1 MNYFIFKHTL
11 YRPICYDSP
20 MEKVAKTWKEFF
32 NEVAH
37 KEYSDELNHFLNVE
51 YAGGTIYPPRDKMF
65 NAFKLTP
72 LADVKVV
79 IVGQDPYHEPG
90 QAMGLS
96 FSVPQG
102 VKVPPSLINIYKE
115 IERET
120 GVKMDMNNGDLTYLA
135 KQGVLLLNSILTV
148 RAHQPM
154 SHNIEQ
160 YHLFL
165 EDVLTV
171 LDKQY
176 RPMVFLL
183 WGGPARKLK
192 RYLHNPS
199 HLILECCHPSPLAAN
214 HGDWFGNGH
223 FLKSNAYLVQNGT
236 SPIKWNR

>member
-1 MNYFIFKHTL
+1 M
-11 YRPICYDSP
+11 RMYDYS
-20 MEKVAKTWKEFF
+20 MEKSISSWSEFF
-32 NEVAH
+32 KSVAQ
-37 KEYSDELNHFLNVE
+37 KDYSEKLNHFLNVE
-51 YAGGTIYPPRDKMF
+51 YASVTVYPPRDKMF
-65 NAFKLTP
+65 NAFKLCP
-72 LADVKVV
+72 LDKVKVV

-102 VKVPPSLINIYKE
+102 IKVPPSLVNIYKE
-115 IERET
+115 IENET
-120 GVKMDMNNGDLTYLA
+120 GVKMDKNNGDLTYLA

-154 SHNIEQ
+154 SHNIEE

-165 EDVLTV
+165 EDVLSV

-192 RYLHNPS
+192 VYLHNPT

-214 HGDWFGNGH
+214 HGNWFGNGH
-223 FLKSNAYLVQNGT
+223 FNKTNEYLKNNNL